1 MIGGVFMS
9 RQEAYKILMY
19 YVDGIGTMEA
29 EYWSD
34 RKDQEKARECLNI
47 LMFQKEDDIKED

>member
-1 MIGGVFMS
+1 MS